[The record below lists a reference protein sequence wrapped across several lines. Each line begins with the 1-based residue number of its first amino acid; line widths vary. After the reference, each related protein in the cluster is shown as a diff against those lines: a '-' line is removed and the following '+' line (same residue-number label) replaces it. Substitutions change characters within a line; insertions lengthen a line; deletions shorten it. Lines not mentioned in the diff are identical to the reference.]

1 MTLENISN
9 IDGLFAVINQ
19 CTGNVELISD
29 EGDCINLKSRLA
41 QYMTVAGAFSDGYI
55 RSLRLR
61 VEKDEDKVRIF
72 DFILSGEAEK
82 YFRHSLH
89 TFYIAK
95 AAASCSPSRLR
106 RSLFFLVKNVWY
118 ISRLGH
124 NLVFKSISQRIS
136 AFSVSCMSKSLF
148 F

>member
-82 YFRHSLH
+82 FRHSLH

-95 AAASCSPSRLR
+95 AAVSCSPSRLR
-106 RSLFFLVKNVWY
+106 RSLFFLVKNV
-118 ISRLGH
+118 
-124 NLVFKSISQRIS
+124 
-136 AFSVSCMSKSLF
+136 
-148 F
+148 

>member
-61 VEKDEDKVRIF
+61 VEKDEDKVRMVRIKSIQF
-72 DFILSGEAEK
+72 LMKMA
-82 YFRHSLH
+82 
-89 TFYIAK
+89 
-95 AAASCSPSRLR
+95 SPSYTSILHLKT
-106 RSLFFLVKNVWY
+106 SILKLPASFLCVLSEKEAMITLQV
-118 ISRLGH
+118 
-124 NLVFKSISQRIS
+124 
-136 AFSVSCMSKSLF
+136 
-148 F
+148 

>member
-72 DFILSGEAEK
+72 DFIREVIFAILSI
-82 YFRHSLH
+82 R
-89 TFYIAK
+89 
-95 AAASCSPSRLR
+95 
-106 RSLFFLVKNVWY
+106 
-118 ISRLGH
+118 
-124 NLVFKSISQRIS
+124 SISQRPPCP
-136 AFSVSCMSKSLF
+136 APPAGCGGLCFFS
-148 F
+148 

>member
-82 YFRHSLH
+82 SFSPFSPYVLYRKGRRVLLPQQ
-89 TFYIAK
+89 
-95 AAASCSPSRLR
+95 AAAV
-106 RSLFFLVKNVWY
+106 FVFLVKNVWS

>member
-1 MTLENISN
+1 MTMENISN

-82 YFRHSLH
+82 
-89 TFYIAK
+89 
-95 AAASCSPSRLR
+95 
-106 RSLFFLVKNVWY
+106 
-118 ISRLGH
+118 
-124 NLVFKSISQRIS
+124 
-136 AFSVSCMSKSLF
+136 
-148 F
+148 

>member
-82 YFRHSLH
+82 YFSPFSPYVLYRKGRRVLLPQQ
-89 TFYIAK
+89 
-95 AAASCSPSRLR
+95 AAAVFVFSR
-106 RSLFFLVKNVWY
+106 KKC
-118 ISRLGH
+118 IG
-124 NLVFKSISQRIS
+124 
-136 AFSVSCMSKSLF
+136 A
-148 F
+148 

>member
-61 VEKDEDKVRIF
+61 VEKDEDKVRI
-72 DFILSGEAEK
+72 LYRKG
-82 YFRHSLH
+82 RRVLLPQQ
-89 TFYIAK
+89 
-95 AAASCSPSRLR
+95 AAAVFVFSR
-106 RSLFFLVKNVWY
+106 KKC
-118 ISRLGH
+118 IG
-124 NLVFKSISQRIS
+124 
-136 AFSVSCMSKSLF
+136 A
-148 F
+148 

>member
-29 EGDCINLKSRLA
+29 EGDCINLKSRL
-41 QYMTVAGAFSDGYI
+41 TVAGAFSDGYI

-82 YFRHSLH
+82 
-89 TFYIAK
+89 
-95 AAASCSPSRLR
+95 
-106 RSLFFLVKNVWY
+106 
-118 ISRLGH
+118 
-124 NLVFKSISQRIS
+124 
-136 AFSVSCMSKSLF
+136 
-148 F
+148 

>member
-41 QYMTVAGAFSDGYI
+41 QYMTVAFSDGYI

-82 YFRHSLH
+82 
-89 TFYIAK
+89 
-95 AAASCSPSRLR
+95 
-106 RSLFFLVKNVWY
+106 
-118 ISRLGH
+118 
-124 NLVFKSISQRIS
+124 
-136 AFSVSCMSKSLF
+136 
-148 F
+148 

>member
-82 YFRHSLH
+82 YFSPFSPYVLYRKGRRVPLPQQ
-89 TFYIAK
+89 
-95 AAASCSPSRLR
+95 AAAVFVFSR
-106 RSLFFLVKNVWY
+106 KNVW
-118 ISRLGH
+118 GH